1 MAVFTPVTEPQL
13 AHWLQHYSLGPV
25 LSLRGITA
33 GIENSNFFLTTGSGH
48 YVLTIFEKL
57 TASELPFY
65 LKLMQHLAAHQVP
78 VPDPVVR
85 NDGTL
90 FGELCGKPATIVTKL
105 EGAAQFVP
113 SAHHC
118 AQVGKMLAQMH
129 LAGRTFSLAQPNL
142 RGLRWQQQAASAV
155 DAFLTASQRE
165 LLQTELAFQQ
175 NLQISA
181 DYLALPEGP
190 CHCDLFRDNVLFVPA
205 QATHQNERLSGFFD
219 FYFAG
224 VDKWLF
230 DIAVSVNDW
239 CIEPLSGEFDPVRI
253 QAFLL
258 SYQAVRPFTACET
271 LCWHALLRAAALR
284 FWLSRLY
291 DIYLPRQAAMLEPHD
306 PAHFER
312 ILRAHITV
320 AALPSV

>member
-25 LSLRGITA
+25 LSLSGITA
-33 GIENSNFFLTTGSGH
+33 GIENSNFFLTTRSGS

-57 TASELPFY
+57 SASELPFY
-65 LKLMQHLAAHQVP
+65 LNLMQHLAAHQVP

-105 EGAAQFVP
+105 EGAAQLVP

-155 DAFLTASQRE
+155 EAFLTASQRE
-165 LLQTELAFQQ
+165 LLQTELAFQH

-205 QATHQNERLSGFFD
+205 QATHQNEHLSGFFD

-239 CIEPLSGEFDPVRI
+239 CIEALSGELDAVRV

-258 SYQAVRPFTACET
+258 SYQAVRPFTTAET

-291 DIYLPRQAAMLEPHD
+291 DIYLPRQATMLEPHN